1 MRRWSEEWVVRGW
14 RFLTQKKQG
23 ISLVRISFSANH
35 VTSLHLYRPNSER
48 PKFKQAFIHFS
59 PFFSTAMKRTLTL
72 IFSLVFALTLVQAQQ
87 SQDIVEGN
95 FPFHK
100 KMADKANG
108 LAIIIQGKP
117 VDVEEVMERVFK
129 AELQSGK
136 LKSMKQGVMGM
147 ESARIAR
154 MSERTLDYFYK
165 VEGANSGLEG
175 PTKVSLFLSAGN
187 NNFLDSDKYPEE
199 MAAAKRMLKE
209 LQGQVEGYELELA
222 IAAQEAEVK
231 AALKEQEEYIKERDD
246 LLKKQESLERERQS
260 IIKKQAELAQRLTQV
275 EADQIT
281 TQQDIATYA
290 EKQTTYI
297 QRVEEE
303 KEKLEALK
311 AKQNPASVIST
322 NNR

>member
-1 MRRWSEEWVVRGW
+1 
-14 RFLTQKKQG
+14 
-23 ISLVRISFSANH
+23 
-35 VTSLHLYRPNSER
+35 
-48 PKFKQAFIHFS
+48 
-59 PFFSTAMKRTLTL
+59 MKRTLTL

-87 SQDIVEGN
+87 SQEIVEGS

-100 KMADKANG
+100 KMASKANG

-117 VDVEEVMERVFK
+117 TDVEEVMERVFR

-165 VEGANSGLEG
+165 VEGTSNTLDG

-209 LQGQVEGYELELA
+209 LQSKVEGYELELA
-222 IAAQEAEVK
+222 IAAQEAAVK
-231 AALKEQEEYIKERDD
+231 AALKEQADYIKERDE
-246 LLKKQESLERERQS
+246 LLKKQESLEREEQN
-260 IIKKQAELAQRLTQV
+260 IIKKQAELEQRLAQV
-275 EADQIT
+275 KADQLS
-281 TQQDIATYA
+281 TQEDISTYA
-290 EKQTTYI
+290 ERQTIYI
-297 QRVEEE
+297 QRVE
-303 KEKLEALK
+303 KEKKDLADLK
-311 AKQNPASVIST
+311 AKQSPASIIST